1 MKKAALLALAGLA
14 QSLHVQAA
22 DIVWVS
28 FHPGDNQPSAGAA
41 GAGFTQAPDVGYTQ
55 LLEGQGHHV
64 TRVVTAST
72 PNIGLLNSADLVIIS
87 RSVPSGDY
95 QDDPETAAWASVTAP
110 VMLMGGYIIRNS
122 RLGFTTGA
130 TIPDTVG
137 TVTLKIEDPSH
148 PIFAGIPKDA
158 NNVMATPFANPLS
171 FNGVVQRGISVN
183 TDPVAGGGKL
193 LATIAT
199 AGDPALGGLVIGEW
213 KAGSVL
219 ATSPAD
225 TLAGPRMVFL
235 SGSREQGISSE
246 AAGIYDLSPDGSQ
259 LFLNAVDYM
268 VAIPEPGTGS
278 LLTVGLLTGWWI
290 RSRRR

>member
-1 MKKAALLALAGLA
+1 MKKTALVALAGLA
-14 QSLHVQAA
+14 QVASVPAA

-28 FHPGDNQPSAGAA
+28 FHPGDNQPSANAA
-41 GAGFTQAPDVGYTQ
+41 AAGFTQAADVGYTQ
-55 LLEGQGHHV
+55 LLQGQGHNV
-64 TRVVTAST
+64 TRVVTASV
-72 PNIGLLNSADLVIIS
+72 PNIGLMNSADLVIIS

-95 QDDPETAAWASVTAP
+95 QDDAETAAWASVTAP
-110 VMLMGGYIIRNS
+110 VMLMGGYILRNS

-137 TVTLKIEDPSH
+137 TVSLKLEDPSH

-158 NNVMATPFANPLS
+158 SGLMATPFANALS
-171 FNGVVQRGISVN
+171 YNGVVQQGISIN
-183 TDPVAGGGKL
+183 TDPVAGGGKV
-193 LATIAT
+193 LATVAS
-199 AGDPALGGLVIGEW
+199 AGTALGGMVIGEW
-213 KAGSVL
+213 AAGSVM

-235 SGSREQGISSE
+235 SGSRENGITSE

-268 VAIPEPGTGS
+268 IAVPEPGTGS